1 MPEPDFND
9 VTISSFDP
17 AFVDLTRPSGGPSTR
32 PSIGRS
38 SIPVTNLSSNYVS
51 QNNGGF
57 VAQTLDA
64 GQGLFNA
71 INDFNPVGVFLDE
84 ALHGMSSESEATK
97 IELANTVPSGI
108 WNNMSEEEKNQ
119 MARDTVQDRNA
130 APNTKTETDAFG
142 QYTGGTGTVGA
153 GGAGSGSGGTGGT
166 VGEGQGDPVSRLS
179 EARQP
184 RGLTFS
190 NLFGSTRFDP
200 ETGEFI
206 QMDDDQFKQFQTGL
220 LGQLTSAQEAFQ
232 SFNPQDAASEYLRG
246 VNAIREPLRE
256 QQTQSALSRLIQ
268 SGRLGASSGTR
279 ALAQLER
286 EQESQRFTEGVQATQ
301 FGQEQQQQLM
311 ANQAGLFGL
320 AQNVAQQQ
328 FGGQQSALGAV
339 PLLQEIYSFPEE
351 PAFQRDLA
359 QMVIDAQKSATNT
372 GLFGDIF
379 GMVAPKLFGL

>member
-1 MPEPDFND
+1 MATKQEEELARLIREEDRVND
-9 VTISSFDP
+9 TISSFDP

-32 PSIGRS
+32 PSVRRGTGS
-38 SIPVTNLSSNYVS
+38 TTNTANDLST
-51 QNNGGF
+51 QADQQQLNNQPSF
-57 VAQTLDA
+57 W
-64 GQGLFNA
+64 
-71 INDFNPVGVFLDE
+71 E
-84 ALHGMSSESEATK
+84 AL
-97 IELANTVPSGI
+97 
-108 WNNMSEEEKNQ
+108 
-119 MARDTVQDRNA
+119 MASDKS
-130 APNTKTETDAFG
+130 PNTPTQAQLMADPSLMTPAMFAQQQAAG
-142 QYTGGTGTVGA
+142 GVTSSTGGA
-153 GGAGSGSGGTGGT
+153 GGPMVNTPT
-166 VGEGQGDPVSRLS
+166 VGEGQGDAVSRLQ

-359 QMVIDAQKSATNT
+359 QMGIDAQKSATNT